1 MTPADLRFLADE
13 SCDFAVVRALR
24 AKGYDVTAVSEYTRR
39 SVDSELIKQAH
50 RENRIL
56 LTEDKDFGWLVFAS
70 HSVSAGVI
78 LIRFPGN
85 ARKKLEL
92 SVVELVE
99 QKGGELKEAFVVIQ
113 PGQVRFSRK
122 EK

>member
-1 MTPADLRFLADE
+1 MSELRFLADE

-24 AKGYDVTAVSEYTRR
+24 AEGFDVLAVSEYMQR
-39 SVDSELIKQAH
+39 SVDKELIEQAH
-50 RENRIL
+50 RENRVL

-78 LIRFPGN
+78 LLRFPGN
-85 ARKKLEL
+85 ARSTLTT
-92 SVVELVE
+92 SVLQLVRE
-99 QKGGELKEAFVVIQ
+99 YGKDLPDAFVVVQ

-122 EK
+122 E